1 VLTPSLASLVELYF
15 YIKRLINRSLSKWL
29 LGCAISPYI
38 RSPFAFPLLFF
49 LVQPISSST
58 FWAVQHSLFI
68 SGGTADLQRSSFF
81 TGRSRSQSLLLTA
94 RLNSIVIRP

>member
-49 LVQPISSST
+49 LVQPIHQEKPPWKNSAI
-58 FWAVQHSLFI
+58 FVQNIF
-68 SGGTADLQRSSFF
+68 GT
-81 TGRSRSQSLLLTA
+81 
-94 RLNSIVIRP
+94 LNF